1 MSDTVLAAI
10 TEWLAQNHKATRE
23 EKARLDLGYLT
34 YTVLLHALS
43 CDLGCRMFR
52 ILI

>member
-34 YTVLLHALS
+34 YTGLLRALS
-43 CDLGCRMFR
+43 CDLRCIMFR